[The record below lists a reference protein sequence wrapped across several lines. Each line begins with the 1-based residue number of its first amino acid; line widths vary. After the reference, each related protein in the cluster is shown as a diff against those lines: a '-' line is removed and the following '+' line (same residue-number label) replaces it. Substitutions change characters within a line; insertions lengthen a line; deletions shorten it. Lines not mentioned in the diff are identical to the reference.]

1 MFKLNKPLLVTAV
14 AAALVAFIFLASWAF
29 VNRLE

>member
-1 MFKLNKPLLVTAV
+1 MFNQSKPLLITAV
-14 AAALVAFIFLASWAF
+14 AAALVALVFLASWAV